1 MTDTSAT
8 IERRVERIETI
19 IEQLESADVSLGE
32 ARELRDEAKTL
43 LEDVQAD
50 LDVGDGTVEEL
61 HE

>member
-1 MTDTSAT
+1 MTDTNAT

-19 IEQLESADVSLGE
+19 IEQLESGDVSLAE

-43 LEDVQAD
+43 LENVQAD

>member
-19 IEQLESADVSLGE
+19 IEELESADVSLGE